1 MNSNEFLLDSG
12 FWGFLY
18 KILTPVEWLQTW
30 IMKIV
35 HDFFVMLGMSPIGVS
50 WVLAIIILV
59 LVVQACIFPLFCKQM
74 KSMRKMQALAPK
86 MKRIQNK
93 YKGKTDQASK
103 EAMSRETMKLY
114 QDNGANPAGSCL
126 PMLIQGPVFMSM
138 FYTLSAIPYIAN
150 GKRGALGAFD
160 VATAKQFTQTDVFGI
175 VSVTDNFS
183 RAATSGKVVIGTF
196 VFLMCFC
203 LWFMQ
208 YFNMKRNMPAA
219 SMNKQAETMQKAMLW
234 LFPVMYIFSGATM
247 PFAVL
252 VYWLTNNV
260 CNLCRTLWQVYTFP
274 TPGSPAAADKE
285 KRDHR
290 NENARRAK
298 AGLPSLEEEA
308 LAKAKEEA
316 ERKATHGYQ
325 RQQPVRKRRKK

>member
-114 QDNGANPAGSCL
+114 QDNDANPAGSCL

-196 VFLMCFC
+196 VF
-203 LWFMQ
+203 
-208 YFNMKRNMPAA
+208 NMKRNMPAA

-260 CNLCRTLWQVYTFP
+260 CNLCRTLWQVYAFP

>member
-35 HDFFVMLGMSPIGVS
+35 HDFFVMLGVSPIGVS

-59 LVVQACIFPLFCKQM
+59 LVVQACIFPLFYKQM

-86 MKRIQNK
+86 MQRIQNK
-93 YKGKTDQASK
+93 YKGKTDQASR

-114 QDNGANPAGSCL
+114 QDNDVNPAGSCL

-150 GKRGALGAFD
+150 GKRDALGAFD

-175 VSVTDNFS
+175 VSVTDNF
-183 RAATSGKVVIGTF
+183 
-196 VFLMCFC
+196 
-203 LWFMQ
+203 
-208 YFNMKRNMPAA
+208 
-219 SMNKQAETMQKAMLW
+219 
-234 LFPVMYIFSGATM
+234 
-247 PFAVL
+247 
-252 VYWLTNNV
+252 
-260 CNLCRTLWQVYTFP
+260 TL
-274 TPGSPAAADKE
+274 
-285 KRDHR
+285 
-290 NENARRAK
+290 
-298 AGLPSLEEEA
+298 SLI
-308 LAKAKEEA
+308 
-316 ERKATHGYQ
+316 HI
-325 RQQPVRKRRKK
+325 